1 MYKKYLFH
9 ICLGTLL
16 CLFVLSFILLVDNNS
31 KCHIVL
37 CNKTKTNI
45 SNIKIHYS
53 EEVVPIEIPEMSVNE
68 QYSLT
73 IFLPAHIADGNLF
86 ISYCDGNNNEQE
98 CKFEENN
105 KLYKHIDI
113 NSNDNDNITLK

>member
-1 MYKKYLFH
+1 MPKAKTVSL
-9 ICLGTLL
+9 TLL
-16 CLFVLSFILLVDNNS
+16 LQAANKNS
-31 KCHIVL
+31 D
-37 CNKTKTNI
+37 KTNI

-98 CKFEENN
+98 CKF
-105 KLYKHIDI
+105 KL
-113 NSNDNDNITLK
+113 